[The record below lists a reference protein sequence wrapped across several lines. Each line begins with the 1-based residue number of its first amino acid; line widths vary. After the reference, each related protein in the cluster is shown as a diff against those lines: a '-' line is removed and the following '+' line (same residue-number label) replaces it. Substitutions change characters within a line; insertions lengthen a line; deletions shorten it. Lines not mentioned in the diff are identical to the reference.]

1 MNLAKSLRLK
11 GLIAGG
17 FVPAGAVYDKLGN
30 PAVLDSE
37 GLVSFYGS
45 SPSSLTASASEHNFV
60 VNNSSVKK
68 NGWYYWHVDVNGE
81 LVPLHEFRQ
90 HFHDTV
96 LLKRL
101 RFALDF
107 NAK

>member
-30 PAVLDSE
+30 PAVLDSD
-37 GLVSFYGS
+37 GLVSFYGGK
-45 SPSSLTASASEHNFV
+45 PSSLTVSASEHSFI
-60 VNNSSVKK
+60 VNNTHSKK
-68 NGWYYWHVDVNGE
+68 NGWYYWHVEVNGE
-81 LVPLHEFRQ
+81 LVPLNDFRQ

-96 LLKRL
+96 LLQ
-101 RFALDF
+101 RFKLVLDL